1 MPYKLSASLSAHS
14 SDVRAV
20 VAPTDDLILSASRD
34 TTAIAWARTGSSSFT
49 QTTTL
54 HAGSRYINAVAYLP
68 PAPGAPEGYAVTG
81 GQDTVINVFALPSTK
96 GEPNFSLI
104 GHTDNVCALH
114 TAEDGT
120 IISGSWDKTAK
131 VWKDFQLLYDLVGH
145 QQSVWTVLA
154 IDGGQFL
161 TGSADNTIKLWKQH
175 KNVRTY
181 PGHTQAV
188 RGLALITDIG
198 FASCSN
204 DSEIRIWTMEGDCV
218 YTLSGHTSF
227 VYSISVLPNGDI
239 VSGGEDRTVR
249 IWRDG
254 ECAQTLVH
262 PAISVWTVGTMPNGD
277 IVTGCSDG
285 VVRVFSTEEQRWAP
299 ADQLKAY
306 DDLVAAQALPAQQI
320 GDVKKSDLP
329 GPEALEQPGKKAGEV
344 KMIRRGESVEA
355 HQWDNAS
362 ATWQKIG
369 DVVDA
374 VGSGRKQLYNGREY
388 DYVFDVDVQEGAPPL
403 KLPYNASENPYTA
416 AQRFLQNNDLP
427 LSYLDE
433 VVRFIEKN
441 TAGTT
446 IGASAGE
453 QFADPYTGAAR
464 YQPAQAAGAAG
475 GSEFMDPFTGAS
487 RYRAPATVATPPPP
501 PPPQP
506 STGGD
511 PWTGG
516 SRYSSSATSPVSPA
530 QHMQTTNL
538 VNVIPVR
545 TPLSFRQ
552 AHVSA
557 MQAKLY
563 QFDQALRNEISTGY
577 LAMYPQELN
586 LIDETFTYLAQAVS
600 HPLDPPSKKLTSN
613 HIDAI
618 IQLLERWPQSQIFPL
633 MDLSR
638 LVLAFCPTAYADP
651 ALRSRFFAA
660 LFHGAS
666 WNEPWSS
673 PLPKQ
678 RETNT
683 LFLLRSL
690 ANVFQDGTTLK
701 DGAWVQE
708 VLKTLGEVP
717 YTVLTNSLR
726 VSLATILF
734 NISCSGLRETL
745 PTPLRDHLV
754 GLVLEILNSEKTE
767 GEAAYR
773 ALVALGDTA
782 YAAKEQQRP
791 LTAEHQN
798 TAKQILSAL
807 PSTFPEVRIRDVSKE
822 VSALL

>member
-20 VAPTDDLILSASRD
+20 VSPTDDLILSASRD
-34 TTAIAWARTGSSSFT
+34 TTAIAWARTNNSSFA

-54 HAGSRYINAVAYLP
+54 HAGSRFINAVAYLP

-81 GQDTVINVFALPSTK
+81 GQDTVINVFALPSAK

-204 DSEIRIWTMEGDCV
+204 DS
-218 YTLSGHTSF
+218 
-227 VYSISVLPNGDI
+227 ISVLPNGDI

-249 IWRDG
+249 IWRGQLSLPLFPAGHILTSLPNTEG

-262 PAISVWTVGTMPNGD
+262 PGISVWTVSTMPNGD

-344 KMIRRGESVEA
+344 KMIRRGETVEA
-355 HQWDNAS
+355 HQWDTAS

-441 TAGTT
+441 TAGATL
-446 IGASAGE
+446 GSSGE
-453 QFADPYTGAAR
+453 QFADPYTGATR
-464 YQPAQAAGAAG
+464 YQPAQTGGAAG

-487 RYRAPATVATPPPP
+487 RYRAPATVATPPLP
-501 PPPQP
+501 PPPQA
-506 STGGD
+506 STGND
-511 PWTGG
+511 PWTGA

-530 QHMQTTNL
+530 QTMQTTGL
-538 VNVIPVR
+538 ANVIPV
-545 TPLSFRQ
+545 
-552 AHVSA
+552 
-557 MQAKLY
+557 
-563 QFDQALRNEISTGY
+563 STGY

-586 LIDETFTYLAQAVS
+586 LIEETFTYLGQAVS

-638 LVLAFCPTAYADP
+638 LVLAFCPTAYSDP

-734 NISCSGLRETL
+734 NVSCSGLRETL
-745 PTPLRDHLV
+745 PTPLRDHLA

-773 ALVALGDTA
+773 ALVALGDIA

-798 TAKQILSAL
+798 TAKQVLSAL
-807 PSTFPEVRIRDVSKE
+807 PSTFPEARIRDVSKE
-822 VSALL
+822 VLTLL

>member
-14 SDVRAV
+14 ADVRAV
-20 VAPTDDLILSASRD
+20 VSPTDDLILSASRD
-34 TTAIAWARTGSSSFT
+34 TTAIAWARTAGSSFA

-81 GQDTVINVFALPSTK
+81 GQDTVINVFALPSAK
-96 GEPNFSLI
+96 GEPNFSLL

-114 TAEDGT
+114 AAEDGT

-262 PAISVWTVGTMPNGD
+262 PAISVWTVSTMPNGD
-277 IVTGCSDG
+277 LVTGCSDG
-285 VVRVFSTEEQRWAP
+285 VVRVFSTEEDRWAP

-306 DDLVAAQALPAQQI
+306 DELVAAQALPAQQV
-320 GDVKKSDLP
+320 GDVNKSDLP
-329 GPEALEQPGKKAGEV
+329 GPEALTQPGKKPGEV
-344 KMIRRGESVEA
+344 KMIKRGETVEA
-355 HQWDNAS
+355 HQWDNTS
-362 ATWQKIG
+362 SSWQKIG

-374 VGSGRKQLYNGREY
+374 VGSGRKQLYQGREY

-403 KLPYNASENPYTA
+403 KLPYNANENPYTA

-446 IGASAGE
+446 IGAAGE
-453 QFADPYTGAAR
+453 QFSDPFTGASR
-464 YQPAQAAGAAG
+464 YQASQAG
-475 GSEFMDPFTGAS
+475 GSAGGTEFMDPFTGAS
-487 RYRAPATVATPPPP
+487 RYRAPAAVATPPPP
-501 PPPQP
+501 V
-506 STGGD
+506 TTTND
-511 PWTGG
+511 PWTGA
-516 SRYSSSATSPVSPA
+516 SRYSSSATSPVSPPQPA
-530 QHMQTTNL
+530 PTTL

-660 LFHGAS
+660 LFKGAS

-708 VLKTLGEVP
+708 VLNTLGEVP

-726 VSLATILF
+726 VSLTTILF
-734 NISCSGLRETL
+734 NVSCTGLRETL
-745 PTPLRDHLV
+745 AVPLRDQLA
-754 GLVLEILNSEKTE
+754 GLILEILNTEKTE

-773 ALVALGDTA
+773 ALVALGDIA
-782 YAAKEQQRP
+782 FAAKEQRRP
-791 LTAEHQN
+791 LTSEHQN
-798 TAKQILSAL
+798 TARQVLASL
-807 PSTFPEVRIRDVSKE
+807 PATFPETRMRDVSKE
-822 VSALL
+822 VTALL

>member
-20 VAPTDDLILSASRD
+20 VSPTDDLILSASRD
-34 TTAIAWARTGSSSFT
+34 TTAIVWARTAGPSFS
-49 QTTTL
+49 QTSTL
-54 HAGSRYINAVAYLP
+54 QAGSRFINAVAYLP

-96 GEPNFSLI
+96 GEPNFSLL

-114 TAEDGT
+114 AAEDGT

-227 VYSISVLPNGDI
+227 VYSISVLPSGDI

-262 PAISVWTVGTMPNGD
+262 PAISVWTVSTMPNGD

-285 VVRVFSTEEQRWAP
+285 VVRVFSTEEERWAP
-299 ADQLKAY
+299 ADQLKAF

-329 GPEALEQPGKKAGEV
+329 GPEALAQPGKKAGEV
-344 KMIRRGESVEA
+344 KMIRKGESVEA
-355 HQWDNAS
+355 HQWDSAS
-362 ATWQKIG
+362 STWQKIG

-374 VGSGRKQLYNGREY
+374 VGSGRKQLYQGREY

-441 TAGTT
+441 TKGAT
-446 IGASAGE
+446 IGSSGE
-453 QFADPYTGAAR
+453 QFSDPYTGASR
-464 YQPAQAAGAAG
+464 YQASQAASSG
-475 GSEFMDPFTGAS
+475 GPSEFMDPFTGAS
-487 RYRAPATVATPPPP
+487 RYRAPAAAVSTPPPAAP
-501 PPPQP
+501 PT
-506 STGGD
+506 SD

-516 SRYSSSATSPVSPA
+516 SRYSSTATSPVSPP
-530 QHMQTTNL
+530 QSTTAPAA
-538 VNVIPVR
+538 NVIPVR

-600 HPLDPPSKKLTSN
+600 HPLDPPSKKLTGN

-638 LVLAFCPTAYADP
+638 LVLAFCPTAYSDP
-651 ALRSRFFAA
+651 ALRTRFFAA
-660 LFHGAS
+660 LFKGAS

-708 VLKTLGEVP
+708 VLNTLGEVP
-717 YTVLTNSLR
+717 YSVLTNSLR
-726 VSLATILF
+726 VSLTTILF
-734 NISCSGLRETL
+734 NVSCTGLREML
-745 PTPLRDHLV
+745 AVPLRNQLV

-773 ALVALGDTA
+773 ALVALGDIA
-782 YAAKEQQRP
+782 FAAKEQSHP
-791 LTAEHQN
+791 LLPEHQE
-798 TAKQILSAL
+798 TARQVLSAL
-807 PSTFPEVRIRDVSKE
+807 PSTFPETRIRDVSKE
-822 VSALL
+822 VAALL

>member
-1 MPYKLSASLSAHS
+1 MPYKLSASLSAHA

-20 VAPTDDLILSASRD
+20 VAPTNDLILSASRD
-34 TTAIAWARTGSSSFT
+34 TTAIAWARTAGSSFT

-54 HAGSRYINAVAYLP
+54 HAGSRFINAVAYLP

-81 GQDTVINVFALPSTK
+81 GQDTVINVFALPSPK
-96 GEPNFSLI
+96 GEPNFSLL

-262 PAISVWTVGTMPNGD
+262 PAISVWAVATMPNGD

-285 VVRVFSTEEQRWAP
+285 IVRVFTPEEHRWAP
-299 ADQLKAY
+299 ADQLKAF
-306 DDLVAAQALPAQQI
+306 DELVAAQALPAQQI

-329 GPEALEQPGKKAGEV
+329 GPEALTQPGKKPGEV

-355 HQWDNAS
+355 HQWDSAS
-362 ATWQKIG
+362 SSWQKIG

-374 VGSGRKQLYNGREY
+374 VGSGRKQLYQGKEY

-427 LSYLDE
+427 LSYLDQ
-433 VVRFIEKN
+433 VVAFIEKN
-441 TAGTT
+441 TAGAT
-446 IGASAGE
+446 IGPSST
-453 QFADPYTGAAR
+453 QFSDPYTGASR
-464 YQPAQAAGAAG
+464 YQASQAAGSAG
-475 GSEFMDPFTGAS
+475 GSEYMDPFTGAS
-487 RYRAPATVATPPPP
+487 RYRASPAAPTPPPP
-501 PPPQP
+501 VA
-506 STGGD
+506 TGND
-511 PWTGG
+511 PWTGA
-516 SRYSSSATSPVSPA
+516 SRYSSSATSPVSPP
-530 QHMQTTNL
+530 QHASTTL

-600 HPLDPPSKKLTSN
+600 HPLDPPVKKLTGN

-638 LVLAFCPTAYADP
+638 LVLAFCATAYADP

-660 LFHGAS
+660 LFKGAS

-708 VLKTLGEVP
+708 VLNTLGEVP

-734 NISCSGLRETL
+734 NISCTGLREPL
-745 PTPLRDHLV
+745 AVPLRNQLV

-773 ALVALGDTA
+773 ALVALGDIA
-782 YAAKEQQRP
+782 FAAKEQVHP
-791 LTAEHQN
+791 LLPEHQA
-798 TAKQILSAL
+798 TAREVLGAL
-807 PSTFPEVRIRDVSKE
+807 PSTFPEARIRDVSKE
-822 VSALL
+822 VVALL

>member
-34 TTAIAWARTGSSSFT
+34 TTAIAWTRTAGSSFT
-49 QTTTL
+49 QSTTL
-54 HAGSRYINAVAYLP
+54 HAGSRFINAVAYLP

-81 GQDTVINVFALPSTK
+81 GQDTVINVFALPSAK
-96 GEPNFSLI
+96 GEPNFSLL

-120 IISGSWDKTAK
+120 VISGSWDKTAK

-262 PAISVWTVGTMPNGD
+262 PAISVWAVATNPSGD

-285 VVRVFSTEEQRWAP
+285 VVRVFSTEEGRWAP
-299 ADQLKAY
+299 TDQLKAF

-329 GPEALEQPGKKAGEV
+329 GPEALTQPGKKPGEV

-355 HQWDNAS
+355 HQWDSAS
-362 ATWQKIG
+362 SGWQKIG

-374 VGSGRKQLYNGREY
+374 VGSDRKQLYQGREY

-427 LSYLDE
+427 LSHLDE

-441 TAGTT
+441 TAGAT
-446 IGASAGE
+446 IGASSA
-453 QFADPYTGAAR
+453 QYSDPFTGASR
-464 YQPAQAAGAAG
+464 YQASQASASAGA
-475 GSEFMDPFTGAS
+475 SEFMDPFTGAS
-487 RYRAPATVATPPPP
+487 RYRAPTAAPTPPPP
-501 PPPQP
+501 QVTT
-506 STGGD
+506 SND
-511 PWTGG
+511 PWTGA
-516 SRYSSSATSPVSPA
+516 SRYSSSATSPVSPPQPA
-530 QHMQTTNL
+530 TAPL
-538 VNVIPVR
+538 ANVIPVR

-600 HPLDPPSKKLTSN
+600 HPLDPPSKKLTN
-613 HIDAI
+613 HHIDAI

-660 LFHGAS
+660 LFKGAS

-701 DGAWVQE
+701 DGEWVQE
-708 VLKTLGEVP
+708 VLNTLGEVP

-734 NISCSGLRETL
+734 NVSCTGLREQL
-745 PTPLRDHLV
+745 AVPLRNQLAA
-754 GLVLEILNSEKTE
+754 LVLEIINSEKTE
-767 GEAAYR
+767 PEAAYR
-773 ALVALGDTA
+773 ALVALGDIVF
-782 YAAKEQQRP
+782 AAKEQAHP
-791 LTAEHQN
+791 LKPEHQE
-798 TAKQILSAL
+798 TARQVLSAL
-807 PSTFPEVRIRDVSKE
+807 PATFPEARIRDVSKE
-822 VSALL
+822 VVGLF